1 MIHAVWNLLLAGS
14 RDTEATTAVVLIVG
28 AVIGIPF
35 AIVWWDVDARAW
47 PFIAASSTLEVS
59 YFALLAAA
67 YRRAELSVVYPLAR
81 GLAPV
86 LVLVGAVAFTGAH
99 TSAAQVCGVL
109 LVAGGILLVR
119 GLRRAHAQGAIFG
132 LVIACVIASYT
143 VVDKHGVAH
152 AAPLPYLELISVFM
166 AAGYTGWFVA
176 ARGSPALRA
185 AADARSIVAGAA
197 TFAAYALVLAALRLA
212 PAASVSAVRE
222 SSVLIATILAALVL
236 NERVSRR
243 RIAGAALVVGG
254 IALLAT

>member
-1 MIHAVWNLLLAGS
+1 M
-14 RDTEATTAVVLIVG
+14 LIVG
-28 AVIGIPF
+28 AVVGIPF

-47 PFIAASSTLEVS
+47 PFVAASSTLEVG

-86 LVLVGAVAFTGAH
+86 LVLIGAVAFTGAH

-119 GLRRAHAQGAIFG
+119 GLRRAQAQGAIFG

-166 AAGYTGWFVA
+166 ALGYAGWFVV
-176 ARGSPALRA
+176 ARGASALRA
-185 AADARSIVAGAA
+185 AADTRSLVAGVA

-222 SSVLIATILAALVL
+222 SSVLIATVLAALVL
-236 NERVSRR
+236 NERVSRTR
-243 RIAGAALVVGG
+243 LAGAALVVGG

>member
-1 MIHAVWNLLLAGS
+1 M
-14 RDTEATTAVVLIVG
+14 LIVG
-28 AVIGIPF
+28 AIVGIPF

-47 PFIAASSTLEVS
+47 PFVAASSTLEVG

-86 LVLVGAVAFTGAH
+86 LVLIGAVAFTGAH

-109 LVAGGILLVR
+109 LVASGILLVR
-119 GLRRAHAQGAIFG
+119 GLRRAHTQGAIFG

-166 AAGYTGWFVA
+166 ALGYAGWFIV
-176 ARGSPALRA
+176 ARGPSALRD
-185 AADARSIVAGAA
+185 AADTRSVVAGAA

-236 NERVSRR
+236 NERVSRTR
-243 RIAGAALVVGG
+243 LAGAALVVGG
-254 IALLAT
+254 IALLAS

>member
-1 MIHAVWNLLLAGS
+1 VIHAVWNLLLAGS
-14 RDTEATTAVVLIVG
+14 RDTEATTAIVLVVG
-28 AVIGIPF
+28 AVVGIPF

-47 PFIAASSTLEVS
+47 PFVAASSVLEVS

-81 GLAPV
+81 GFAPV
-86 LVLVGAVAFTGAH
+86 LVLVGAVAFTGAT
-99 TSAAQVCGVL
+99 TSAPQVVGVL
-109 LVAGGILLVR
+109 LVATGILLVR
-119 GLRRAHAQGAIFG
+119 GFRRAHTQGVVFG
-132 LVIACVIASYT
+132 LLIACCIASYT

-152 AAPLPYLELISVFM
+152 ASPLPYLELISVFM
-166 AAGYTGWFVA
+166 ALGYAGWFVV
-176 ARGSPALRA
+176 ARGVQPLRA
-185 AADARSIVAGAA
+185 GVEARSLVAGVA

-222 SSVLIATILAALVL
+222 SSVLIATALAALVL

-243 RIAGAALVVGG
+243 RLAGAALVVGG